1 MRNEVSTAAERERL
15 AYDLHDSVTQSL
27 YSLSLLAEAGRRAVS
42 SGEQAQ
48 AEEYLDRLAESAQ
61 HTLREMRLLVSQL
74 RPAALADLGLVR
86 AIEHRL
92 DAVERRA
99 GITAR
104 LVVAG
109 EVTLPRAVEE
119 VFYYITQEALNNALK
134 HADATEVTVRVTQQR
149 ARTELIVLD
158 NGHGFDV
165 DAVAGHGGIGLVSM
179 RERATR
185 VGASVEVGR
194 ARRGGPGWR

>member
-1 MRNEVSTAAERERL
+1 M
-15 AYDLHDSVTQSL
+15 
-27 YSLSLLAEAGRRAVS
+27 
-42 SGEQAQ
+42 
-48 AEEYLDRLAESAQ
+48 
-61 HTLREMRLLVSQL
+61 
-74 RPAALADLGLVR
+74 LADLGLVQ

-104 LVVAG
+104 RVVAG
-109 EVTLPRAVEE
+109 EVTLPRAVEK

-149 ARTELIVLD
+149 ARTELVVLD

-165 DAVAGHGGIGLVSM
+165 DAVAGPGGSASSAWRAGHPRRRLGGGWPGAPRRHPGGGEHPERGLAAS
-179 RERATR
+179 RTR
-185 VGASVEVGR
+185 HPT
-194 ARRGGPGWR
+194 GPRCPT